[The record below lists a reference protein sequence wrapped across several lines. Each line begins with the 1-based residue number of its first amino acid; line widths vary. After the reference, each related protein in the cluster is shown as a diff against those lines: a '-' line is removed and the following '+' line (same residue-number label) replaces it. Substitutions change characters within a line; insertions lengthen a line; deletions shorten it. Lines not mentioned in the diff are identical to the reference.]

1 VQLTAVWADQAVGPS
16 GFPYG
21 DGMISPSIPEAVALR
36 LKNAVWG
43 ETHCTD
49 VLSRPGSMLWLLF
62 ALSPVFHVALKHLRK
77 SGRKGLDLL
86 PDVLRTAT

>member
-1 VQLTAVWADQAVGPS
+1 
-16 GFPYG
+16 
-21 DGMISPSIPEAVALR
+21 
-36 LKNAVWG
+36 
-43 ETHCTD
+43 
-49 VLSRPGSMLWLLF
+49 MLWLLF

>member
-1 VQLTAVWADQAVGPS
+1 
-16 GFPYG
+16 
-21 DGMISPSIPEAVALR
+21 MISPIHLVAVALR

-43 ETHCTD
+43 ETHCKD
-49 VLSRPGSMLWLLF
+49 VLSRSGSMLRLLF